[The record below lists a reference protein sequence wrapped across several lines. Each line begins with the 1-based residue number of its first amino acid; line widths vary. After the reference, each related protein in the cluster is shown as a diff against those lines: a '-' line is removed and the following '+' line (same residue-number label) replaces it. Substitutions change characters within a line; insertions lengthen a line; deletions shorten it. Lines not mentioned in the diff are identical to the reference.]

1 MTRNIQFTYEKLDG
15 GITMIRC
22 PMGENSFLLEGE
34 DRALLIDTGMGIG
47 NLKACVRGLTKL
59 NVVVVNTHGHPD
71 HAGGNLEFDEC
82 YMHPADARWYRQM
95 CTREFRTADVRRIL
109 NEPAT
114 ELCDALL
121 DMAPMPLP
129 IADGTEIDLGGRKV
143 QVIATPGHTAGSIC
157 LLDCRTQALFAG
169 DSLSANAVWM
179 YDEYSEPLEAL
190 YRSLG
195 LLTKRLESIGTCYF
209 GHEPGSC
216 GKERIEATEACARR
230 VLMRDGRGVPEKTFA
245 GEGLLYRYGGTAVL
259 YNPDRLYCEKGMGE
273 MHACRRHN

>member
-1 MTRNIQFTYEKLDG
+1 
-15 GITMIRC
+15 
-22 PMGENSFLLEGE
+22 
-34 DRALLIDTGMGIG
+34 MGIG

-143 QVIATPGHTAGSIC
+143 QVIATPRAYGRKH
-157 LLDCRTQALFAG
+157 
-169 DSLSANAVWM
+169 LSAGLPDTGAVCRGQ
-179 YDEYSEPLEAL
+179 PVRQ
-190 YRSLG
+190 RSMD
-195 LLTKRLESIGTCYF
+195 
-209 GHEPGSC
+209 
-216 GKERIEATEACARR
+216 
-230 VLMRDGRGVPEKTFA
+230 V
-245 GEGLLYRYGGTAVL
+245 
-259 YNPDRLYCEKGMGE
+259 
-273 MHACRRHN
+273 